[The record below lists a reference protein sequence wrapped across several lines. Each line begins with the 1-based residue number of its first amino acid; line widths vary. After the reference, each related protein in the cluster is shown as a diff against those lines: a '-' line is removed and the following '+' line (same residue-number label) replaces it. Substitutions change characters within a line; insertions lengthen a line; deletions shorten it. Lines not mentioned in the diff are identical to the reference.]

1 MNKTERIVSEYT
13 QIEATDWWNL
23 YLSKIADYRKAKAKI
38 LETCGIDEV
47 TPLQGELRAMDFVAG
62 LPERILRELA
72 DNKS

>member
-13 QIEATDWWNL
+13 QIETTDWWVL
-23 YLSKIADYRKAKAKI
+23 YLSKVADYRKQRGEM
-38 LETCGIDEV
+38 LETCGVERV
-47 TPLQGELRAMDFVAG
+47 PYLQGEITALKFVAG